1 MRFKAVRSTIVFKSS
16 HVDFGQGVDRFKLE
30 AVEMQ
35 ATEPRISEGTLQTLD
50 GRVLPLEW
58 TKVKA
63 SVRGPLAQVEVRQ
76 SFRNPTNETL
86 EATYLFPLPHQGS
99 VFRMEFR
106 IADRVVK
113 AVVKEK
119 EEARRVYEKARSE
132 GRAATLLEQ
141 ERPNLFTLSVA
152 NISAGATIEVLM
164 EYQEPVAYDFGEWR
178 FAFPM
183 VASERYYSGM
193 PEGHGTTEV
202 ADGARIRPPRPRSTE
217 RQSPVSLEF
226 ELRAVDGRTA
236 PYSPSHAVK
245 VETHGDRFR
254 VSLDPEE
261 KVANRDFVLVWPCQ
275 NRGLLPQVWYER
287 ALDKPGTFALTIPAP
302 VALGAQETTNVEGY
316 SCGNCGAPMGSKEA
330 VSEIPGLGHAW
341 QCDYCGVYQ
350 RVQPEEKTTEGKD
363 VVFLVDLS
371 ASVGRLTAAV
381 EAVSSCLSKLS
392 PSDRFRLI
400 AFHHELLELS
410 SEWLPCDE
418 TSKVR
423 ALEFLEGQKV
433 KGGTELEVALRAAG
447 SETGNGRARVAVLI
461 TDGAVGNEGRLLRE
475 LPKWLKDTRLY
486 VMGVGNTPN
495 RYLIDKLARFG
506 RGAFEVS
513 QGGEAHLL
521 ERFAQRVAQAAP
533 ILSNVTVE
541 VESGQGQGMDIY
553 PRGGRE
559 LFSGQ
564 ILRLTGRF
572 IGEGP
577 ATLRV
582 RGTNADG
589 TPFLQEVGLTLP
601 EYSQEAPGIERVW
614 ARERIEELQDQ
625 LVRHPERLSEVRLE
639 TLGLALKHHLMSPYT
654 ALVADDQEVTV
665 DPEGPS
671 HTVDAAESVGPD
683 IGLRRSATRSAPR
696 AESAP
701 ADRPVRLSTLDSARS
716 ERKGLVSRTFASEK
730 PTLGHRPMLGARSFP
745 ETVVLRSA
753 SPPLPP
759 SPSPEA
765 YVDDDCVFEEP
776 FPDGGDLFGAVGET
790 APEPA
795 FSPVSESSLFDDS
808 ESFAAA
814 PDLSVSEGLFDDDGA
829 SSAGDGNFDVD
840 HYVIEGLFSGE
851 DEPVHGLFDDK
862 PPASSAPPKRSCS
875 SWTIPSPPPPR
886 GQNLQ
891 TPVGLTGNKERA
903 LYSAE
908 ELARARE
915 LVVGRLDLVFLIDET
930 GSMGPYIQEVQE
942 RLLELINVLRSSP
955 LCTELRLGLVTFR
968 DHPPQDAT
976 FVTRVLPLTSD
987 WNEISAA
994 VQRMRASGGGD
1005 GPEAVTDGLHDL
1017 LNLDWDGEA
1026 ARLVVMVGD
1035 APPHGVEPEGDG
1047 FPEGCPC
1054 GRHWYTQAEGCREM
1068 GITVHTVGCRGIRNF
1083 RGAEAVFETVAKVTG
1098 GLYVALDESWLLIEL
1113 VSGLADR
1120 ELDRQRLAQYVA
1132 EIYAEN
1138 RQALD
1143 AADLE
1148 EQVRFITEVLEQRGL
1163 EVLDLMHRPGL
1174 PPTFRPVKS
1183 EDVALALDALRRRD
1197 LAAA

>member
-1 MRFKAVRSTIVFKSS
+1 M
-16 HVDFGQGVDRFKLE
+16 L
-30 AVEMQ
+30 
-35 ATEPRISEGTLQTLD
+35 ATEPRISEGTLQTPD

-58 TKVKA
+58 TKVKGI
-63 SVRGPLAQVEVRQ
+63 VRGPLAHVEVRQ
-76 SFRNPTNETL
+76 SFRNPTEETL

-106 IADRVVK
+106 IDDRVVK

-152 NISAGATIEVLM
+152 NIAPGATIEVLM

-183 VASERYYSGM
+183 VASERYYSGR
-193 PEGHGTTEV
+193 PEKQGTTEV
-202 ADGARIRPPRPRSTE
+202 SDGGRIRPPRPRSTK

-226 ELRAVDGRTA
+226 ELLAEDGQAA
-236 PYSPSHAVK
+236 PSSPSHAVK
-245 VETHGDRFR
+245 VETRGDRFW
-254 VSLDPEE
+254 VSLDPAEE
-261 KVANRDFVLVWPCQ
+261 VANRDFILIWPCQ
-275 NRGLLPQVWYER
+275 NRGLLPRVWYER

-302 VALGAQETTNVEGY
+302 VAHRAQETTSVGGY

-350 RVQPEEKTTEGKD
+350 RVQPEEKPISGKD

-371 ASVGRLTAAV
+371 ASVGRLTAAT
-381 EAVSSCLSKLS
+381 ETVSACLSKLS
-392 PSDRFRLI
+392 PSDRFRLL

-418 TSKVR
+418 SSKVR
-423 ALEFLEGQKV
+423 ALEFLQGRKV

-447 SETGNGRARVAVLI
+447 SETQNGRARVAVLI
-461 TDGAVGNEGRLLRE
+461 TDGSVGNEGRLLRE
-475 LPKWLKDTRLY
+475 LPQWLKDTRLY
-486 VMGVGNTPN
+486 VMGVGNAPN
-495 RYLIDKLARFG
+495 RYLIDKLAHFG

-541 VESGQGQGMDIY
+541 VESAQGQGMDIY

-582 RGTNADG
+582 RGTKADG

-601 EYSQEAPGIERVW
+601 EYSQEAPGIERGW

-625 LVRHPERLSEVRLE
+625 LIRHPERLSEVRLE

-665 DPEGPS
+665 DLEGPS
-671 HTVDAAESVGPD
+671 RTVDAAEAVGPSL
-683 IGLRRSATRSAPR
+683 GVTRPAARTAPKCAPPAAPK

-701 ADRPVRLSTLDSARS
+701 AKSSAR
-716 ERKGLVSRTFASEK
+716 RGLMARAITVEK
-730 PTLGHRPMLGARSFP
+730 PALGHRPSMGDKPSLGGSAARS
-745 ETVVLRSA
+745 SA
-753 SPPLPP
+753 PPPP
-759 SPSPEA
+759 SPSPDLYLEDGA
-765 YVDDDCVFEEP
+765 FGEP
-776 FPDGGDLFGAVGET
+776 FPYDGDFFGAAGDIVPEPVVSEGSERRPLAARDLDGDLDVSDDLFSGGEEVAHDLFG
-790 APEPA
+790 
-795 FSPVSESSLFDDS
+795 
-808 ESFAAA
+808 
-814 PDLSVSEGLFDDDGA
+814 
-829 SSAGDGNFDVD
+829 
-840 HYVIEGLFSGE
+840 
-851 DEPVHGLFDDK
+851 DEL
-862 PPASSAPPKRSCS
+862 PASSTPLKGSSS
-875 SWTIPSPPPPR
+875 SWTIPSSPPLR

-891 TPVGLTGNKERA
+891 TPVGMTDTKKRA
-903 LYSAE
+903 LYSDE

-987 WNEISAA
+987 LNEISVA

-1054 GRHWYTQAEGCREM
+1054 GRHWYAQAEGCREM

-1083 RGAEAVFETVAKVTG
+1083 HGAEAVFETVAKVTG

-1120 ELDRQRLAQYVA
+1120 ELDRQRLAQYVGQ
-1132 EIYAEN
+1132 IYAEN
-1138 RQALD
+1138 RQALE
-1143 AADLE
+1143 AADFE
-1148 EQVRFITEVLEQRGL
+1148 ERVRFVTEVLEQKGL

-1174 PPTFRPVKS
+1174 PPTFRPVRR
-1183 EDVALALDALRRRD
+1183 EDVALALEALRRRE
-1197 LAAA
+1197 LAPA